1 MKKNFLY
8 AAALTLCM
16 SFDENG
22 GNGGN
27 TGGSTV
33 EEIDITSENAANWYV
48 YMTEVA
54 RRLHQDATDLYN
66 YWNTEYNNS
75 GHSYADIF
83 KNHNVSG
90 YFQTAALC
98 VQQIIDGCYDIA
110 NEVGDAKIG
119 DPYDMYVAGDT
130 QGALY
135 AVESWFSWHSRE
147 DYSNNIISIYSAIAG
162 SRDVVAS
169 GNQLSLENSAIAEH
183 SVYNVLKDNGYA
195 DLADRTMQA
204 IKNAHDAILAI
215 PAPFRSH
222 INSQEALNAQDAC
235 LELATL
241 LQKEL
246 RGVFEAEQPLA
257 SDALLNEVVNTYVD
271 DVVLPT
277 YYDLMNSTDVLLQ
290 DVAALADNPTNAG
303 FESTAAQWIESR
315 APWEKSEAFLFG
327 PVADKG
333 LDPNMDSWP
342 LDATAIVNILNTADW
357 GNLDWDGEFI
367 VDENGDPIESI
378 ADAQNVR
385 GFHTLEFLLFKDGK
399 ARTVPAN

>member
-8 AAALTLCM
+8 AAAMTLCM
-16 SFDENG
+16 SFAATACSDDNNG

-27 TGGSTV
+27 GGNSV
-33 EEIDITSENAANWYV
+33 EEIDITTENASNWYA

-54 RRLHQDATDLYN
+54 RLLDRDASDLYD
-66 YWNTEYNNS
+66 YWNVEYNNS
-75 GHSYADIF
+75 GHSYAEIF

-119 DPYDMYVAGDT
+119 DPYDMYVSGDT

-162 SRDVVAS
+162 SRDVVVTS
-169 GNQLSLENSAIAEH
+169 DQLNLESSTVAEN
-183 SVYNVLKDNGYA
+183 SVYNVLKNNGYGE
-195 DLADRTMQA
+195 LADQAMQA

-222 INSQEALNAQDAC
+222 INSQEALDAQEAC

-241 LQKEL
+241 LQNQL
-246 RGVFEAEQPLA
+246 RGVFDAGQPLA
-257 SDALLNEVVNTYVD
+257 SDDLLNEVVNTYVD

-277 YYDLMNSTDVLLQ
+277 YLDLKN
-290 DVAALADNPTNAG
+290 AAAELYADP
-303 FESTAAQWIESR
+303 
-315 APWEKSEAFLFG
+315 
-327 PVADKG
+327 
-333 LDPNMDSWP
+333 MDCLP
-342 LDATAIVNILNTADW
+342 
-357 GNLDWDGEFI
+357 
-367 VDENGDPIESI
+367 
-378 ADAQNVR
+378 
-385 GFHTLEFLLFKDGK
+385 
-399 ARTVPAN
+399 RTVGEERSLPLRTRGRQGAGPQHGQLALGCYSHCQHLEHGRPGPADLGRRLRRELFVHCRCAERPRVPHAGVPALQGRPGPHGAR

>member
-1 MKKNFLY
+1 
-8 AAALTLCM
+8 M
-16 SFDENG
+16 S
-22 GNGGN
+22 
-27 TGGSTV
+27 
-33 EEIDITSENAANWYV
+33 
-48 YMTEVA
+48 EVA
-54 RRLHQDATDLYN
+54 RLLDRDASDLYD
-66 YWNTEYNNS
+66 YWNVEYNNS
-75 GHSYADIF
+75 GHSYAEIF

-119 DPYDMYVAGDT
+119 DPYDMYVSGDT

-162 SRDVVAS
+162 SRDVV
-169 GNQLSLENSAIAEH
+169 
-183 SVYNVLKDNGYA
+183 YNVLKNNGYGE
-195 DLADRTMQA
+195 LADQTMQA

-222 INSQEALNAQDAC
+222 INSQEALDAQEAC

-241 LQKEL
+241 LQNQL
-246 RGVFEAEQPLA
+246 RGVFDAGQPLA
-257 SDALLNEVVNTYVD
+257 SDDLLNEVVNTYVD
-271 DVVLPT
+271 AVVLPT
-277 YYDLMNSTDVLLQ
+277 YLDLKNAAAELYADVT
-290 DVAALADNPTNAG
+290 ALAQNPTNSG
-303 FESTAAQWIESR
+303 FETVANQWIVSR

-327 PVADKG
+327 PVAAKG

-342 LDATAIVNILNTADW
+342 LDATAIVNILNTGDLDQLIW
-357 GNLDWDGEFI
+357 GGDY
-367 VDENGDPIESI
+367 DENSSSI

-399 ARTVPAN
+399 ARTVPAE

>member
-1 MKKNFLY
+1 MKKTVLY
-8 AAALTLCM
+8 AAAMTLCLGFAATAC
-16 SFDENG
+16 SDDNND
-22 GNGGN
+22 NGGN
-27 TGGSTV
+27 TGGSNV
-33 EEIDITSENAANWYV
+33 EEIDITAENASNWYA
-48 YMTEVA
+48 YMSEVA
-54 RRLHQDATDLYN
+54 RLLNRDASDLYDS
-66 YWNTEYNNS
+66 WNVEYNTS
-75 GHSYADIF
+75 GP
-83 KNHNVSG
+83 
-90 YFQTAALC
+90 ALC

-119 DPYDMYVAGDT
+119 DPYDMYVSGDT

-162 SRDVVAS
+162 SRDVTVTSDQLMLEGSAVAP
-169 GNQLSLENSAIAEH
+169 N

-195 DLADRTMQA
+195 DLADETLQA
-204 IKNAHDAILAI
+204 IKKAHDAILAI

-222 INSQEALNAQDAC
+222 INSQEALDAQEAC

-241 LQKEL
+241 LQNQL
-246 RGVFEAEQPLA
+246 RGVFDAGQPLA
-257 SDALLNEVVNTYVD
+257 SDELLNGVVNTYVD

-277 YYDLMNSTDVLLQ
+277 YLDLKNAAAELYADVT
-290 DVAALADNPTNAG
+290 ALAKNPTNAA
-303 FESTAAQWIESR
+303 FESVAEQWIVSR

-342 LDATAIVNILNTADW
+342 LDATAIVNILNTGD
-357 GNLDWDGEFI
+357 LDQLLWNGDY
-367 VDENGDPIESI
+367 DENSSSI

>member
-8 AAALTLCM
+8 AAAMTLCM
-16 SFDENG
+16 SFAATACSDDNND
-22 GNGGN
+22 NGGN
-27 TGGSTV
+27 TGGSNV
-33 EEIDITSENAANWYV
+33 EEIDITAENASNWYA
-48 YMTEVA
+48 YMSEVA
-54 RRLHQDATDLYN
+54 RLLDRDASDLYD
-66 YWNTEYNNS
+66 YWNVEYNNS
-75 GHSYADIF
+75 GHSYAEIF

-119 DPYDMYVAGDT
+119 DPYDMYVSGDT

-162 SRDVVAS
+162 SRDVVVTS
-169 GNQLSLENSAIAEH
+169 DQLNLESSTVAENSL
-183 SVYNVLKDNGYA
+183 YNVLKNNGYA
-195 DLADRTMQA
+195 ELADQTMQA

-222 INSQEALNAQDAC
+222 INSQEALDAQEAC

-241 LQKEL
+241 LQN
-246 RGVFEAEQPLA
+246 
-257 SDALLNEVVNTYVD
+257 LLNEVVNTYVD

-277 YYDLMNSTDVLLQ
+277 YLDLKNAAAELYADVT
-290 DVAALADNPTNAG
+290 ALAQNPTNSG
-303 FESTAAQWIESR
+303 FESVADQWIVSR

-342 LDATAIVNILNTADW
+342 LDATAIVNILNTGDLDQLIW
-357 GNLDWDGEFI
+357 GGDY
-367 VDENGDPIESI
+367 DENSSSI

-385 GFHTLEFLLFKDGK
+385 GFHTLEFLLFKDGQ
-399 ARTVPAN
+399 ARTVPAE

>member
-1 MKKNFLY
+1 
-8 AAALTLCM
+8 M
-16 SFDENG
+16 S
-22 GNGGN
+22 
-27 TGGSTV
+27 
-33 EEIDITSENAANWYV
+33 
-48 YMTEVA
+48 EVA
-54 RRLHQDATDLYN
+54 RLLDRDASDLYD
-66 YWNTEYNNS
+66 YWNVEYNNS
-75 GHSYADIF
+75 GHSYAEIF

-119 DPYDMYVAGDT
+119 DPYDMYVSGDT

-162 SRDVVAS
+162 SRDVVVTS
-169 GNQLSLENSAIAEH
+169 DQLNLESSTVAEN
-183 SVYNVLKDNGYA
+183 SVYNVLKNNGYGE
-195 DLADRTMQA
+195 LADQTMQA

-222 INSQEALNAQDAC
+222 INSQEALDAQEAC

-241 LQKEL
+241 LQNQL
-246 RGVFEAEQPLA
+246 RGVFDDGQPLA
-257 SDALLNEVVNTYVD
+257 SDDLLNEVVNTYVD
-271 DVVLPT
+271 AVVLPT
-277 YYDLMNSTDVLLQ
+277 YLDLKNAAAELYADVN
-290 DVAALADNPTNAG
+290 ALAQNPTNSG
-303 FESTAAQWIESR
+303 FETVADQWIVSR

-342 LDATAIVNILNTADW
+342 LDATAIVNILNTGDLDQLIW
-357 GNLDWDGEFI
+357 GGDY
-367 VDENGDPIESI
+367 DENSSSI

-385 GFHTLEFLLFKDGK
+385 GFHTLEFLLFKDGQ
-399 ARTVPAN
+399 ARTVPAE

>member
-1 MKKNFLY
+1 MKKTFLY
-8 AAALTLCM
+8 AAAMTLCLGFAATAC
-16 SFDENG
+16 SDDDNT

-33 EEIDITSENAANWYV
+33 EEIDITAENASNWYA
-48 YMTEVA
+48 YMGEVA
-54 RRLHQDATDLYN
+54 RLLDRDASDLYS
-66 YWNTEYNNS
+66 YWSGEYNNS
-75 GHSYADIF
+75 GHSYAEIF

-90 YFQTAALC
+90 YFQTAAQC

-119 DPYDMYVAGDT
+119 DPYDMYVSGDT

-162 SRDVVAS
+162 SRDVTVTSDQLMLEGSAVAP
-169 GNQLSLENSAIAEH
+169 N

-195 DLADRTMQA
+195 DLADETLQA
-204 IKNAHDAILAI
+204 IKKAHDAIMAI

-222 INSQEALNAQDAC
+222 INSQEALDAQEAC

-241 LQKEL
+241 LQNRL
-246 RGVFEAEQPLA
+246 RGVFDAGQPLA
-257 SDALLNEVVNTYVD
+257 SDELLNGVVNTYVD

-277 YYDLMNSTDVLLQ
+277 YLDLKNAAAELYAAVT
-290 DVAALADNPTNAG
+290 ALAKNPTNAA
-303 FESTAAQWIESR
+303 FESVAEQWIVSR

-342 LDATAIVNILNTADW
+342 LDATAIVNILNTY
-357 GNLDWDGEFI
+357 
-367 VDENGDPIESI
+367 DENSSSI